1 MGTAHIA
8 LSDLRGLPYL
18 TLSPPALSLSYL
30 YSLKKLIAS
39 QHLGFGV
46 EDAELKIRYSCIN
59 YTIIQTLYDCKSNL
73 RFDELVMKSGE
84 FEWLLYLVLIIITS
98 CEPDVRFFQ
107 HYSLV
112 LYHKFVCNFVFFVGP
127 PRV

>member
-30 YSLKKLIAS
+30 CSLKKLIAS
-39 QHLGFGV
+39 QHLDFGV

-59 YTIIQTLYDCKSNL
+59 YIIILTPYDCKSIL
-73 RFDELVMKSGE
+73 RFDELVMKSV
-84 FEWLLYLVLIIITS
+84 FVIIRS
-98 CEPDVRFFQ
+98 CVTDGRFVNTF
-107 HYSLV
+107 
-112 LYHKFVCNFVFFVGP
+112 FCNFVFFAGP
-127 PRV
+127 PRA

>member
-18 TLSPPALSLSYL
+18 TLSPTALSLSYL

-46 EDAELKIRYSCIN
+46 EDAELKIRHSCIN
-59 YTIIQTLYDCKSNL
+59 YIIILTLYDCKSAL
-73 RFDELVMKSGE
+73 RFDELVMKSSE
-84 FEWLLYLVLIIITS
+84 FECLLYLVLIIITS
-98 CEPDVRFFQ
+98 CEPDGRFLNLFTI
-107 HYSLV
+107 
-112 LYHKFVCNFVFFVGP
+112 FVS
-127 PRV
+127 

>member
-46 EDAELKIRYSCIN
+46 EDAELKIRHSCIN
-59 YTIIQTLYDCKSNL
+59 YTIILTLYDRKSVL
-73 RFDELVMKSGE
+73 RFDELVMKSSE

-98 CEPDVRFFQ
+98 CVPDCRFVNTI
-107 HYSLV
+107 SLFSY
-112 LYHKFVCNFVFFVGP
+112 LKFFL
-127 PRV
+127 